1 MHPIWGEGG
10 LWSFLGKITQEQFG
24 FVPGLEDLHGK
35 FHRPGTRFGVFVR
48 CHHGGNLFKGTGSTS
63 DPHVDLPSTIH
74 QKHVVFGEIGL
85 VQTGT
90 NLGGLLNR
98 SALGDFLEIFGT
110 ISVYTK
116 QQRGEFFHA
125 VVVVLKWL
133 DFPVLA
139 EVGPKVSVLFVS
151 LSLVQ
156 GDHGSQGTHVLGP
169 AIRIRLFQWSCL
181 NRCGCC
187 RGCLFF
193 AKCSRTVDGVV
204 RYEIKRT
211 HTTTHA
217 HPIASKNIAI

>member
-1 MHPIWGEGG
+1 M

-98 SALGDFLEIFGT
+98 SALGDFFGDLWNYLRLHETTTGRILSRCRRCLEMVGFPRLR
-110 ISVYTK
+110 
-116 QQRGEFFHA
+116 RGR
-125 VVVVLKWL
+125 
-133 DFPVLA
+133 
-139 EVGPKVSVLFVS
+139 PK
-151 LSLVQ
+151 
-156 GDHGSQGTHVLGP
+156 SQCTLRLLVLGP
-169 AIRIRLFQWSCL
+169 
-181 NRCGCC
+181 G
-187 RGCLFF
+187 
-193 AKCSRTVDGVV
+193 
-204 RYEIKRT
+204 
-211 HTTTHA
+211 
-217 HPIASKNIAI
+217 